1 MVKKASMSSFF
12 LMVLCVIAISASGI
26 AQSAFAAETVK
37 IGYVDIRGALNES
50 EAGKKAK
57 IDLES
62 LIKTK
67 QTVIDEKGKAI
78 EKLKADVEKQA
89 SVLSAEAKKTKEDE
103 IERLMREYQRQAQD
117 AQAEV
122 KKKESELTVAILKEL
137 KEVVDKIGQE
147 EDYLVIFENTDG
159 VILYSKKELDITD
172 KVIKKYNESST
183 AKQKSSK

>member
-1 MVKKASMSSFF
+1 MAKKAGMNSFF
-12 LMVLCVIAISASGI
+12 LTALCVIAISASGI
-26 AQSAFAAETVK
+26 AQSAFAAEAVK
-37 IGYVDIRGALNES
+37 IGYVDVRAALNES
-50 EAGKKAK
+50 ESGKKAK

-67 QTVIDEKGKAI
+67 QAVIDEKGKAI

-122 KKKESELTVAILKEL
+122 KKKESEFTVAILKEL

-147 EDYLVIFENTDG
+147 DDYSVIFENTDG
-159 VILYSKKELDITD
+159 VILYSKKEFDITD
-172 KVIKKYNESST
+172 KVIKKYNESSAT
-183 AKQKSSK
+183 RQKGGK

>member
-57 IDLES
+57 IELES

-147 EDYLVIFENTDG
+147 EDYSVIFENTDG

-172 KVIKKYNESST
+172 KVIKKYNESSA